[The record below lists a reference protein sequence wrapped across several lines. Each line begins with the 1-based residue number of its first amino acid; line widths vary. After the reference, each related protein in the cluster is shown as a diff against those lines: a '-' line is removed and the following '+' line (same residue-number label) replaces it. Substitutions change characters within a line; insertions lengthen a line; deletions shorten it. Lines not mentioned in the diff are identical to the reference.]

1 MRHQYSDINQ
11 HDVLYSVARA
21 YPGGIE
27 ALAPRMGVTAPV
39 LRNKLRPGID
49 THYMSFEQV
58 SLLLELVDEARVP
71 NAKLPIRA
79 FCWRHGMVALDV
91 TRIKAEPT
99 GDTDLNRAYGNVLNE
114 LGDIS
119 KKFGEALADGRVS
132 HAEVDALELEFEQ
145 LVAAA
150 MSFREMLHERAT
162 ADSGARRDR

>member
-27 ALAPRMGVTAPV
+27 ALAPRMGMTAPV
-39 LRNKLRPGID
+39 LRNKLRPGVD

-58 SLLLELVDEARVP
+58 SLLLELVEEANVA

-79 FCWRHGMVALDV
+79 FCWRHGMVALDMA
-91 TRIKAEPT
+91 RIKGVPQTDA
-99 GDTDLNRAYGNVLNE
+99 DLNRAYGNVLNE

-119 KKFGEALADGRVS
+119 KKFGEALADGHVS
-132 HAEVDALELEFEQ
+132 HTEMDALELEFEQ
-145 LVAAA
+145 LVGAA
-150 MSFREMLHERAT
+150 MHFREMLLERT
-162 ADSGARRDR
+162 AHDSGVRHG

>member
-27 ALAPRMGVTAPV
+27 ALAPRMNMTAPV
-39 LRNKLRPGID
+39 LRNKLRPGVD

-58 SLLLELVDEARVP
+58 SLLLELVEEANVA

-91 TRIKAEPT
+91 NRVRSEPQS
-99 GDTDLNRAYGNVLNE
+99 DADLNRAYGKVLNE

-119 KKFGEALADGRVS
+119 KKFGDALADSHLS
-132 HAEVDALELEFEQ
+132 HAEMDELELEFEQ
-145 LVAAA
+145 LVGAA
-150 MSFREMLHERAT
+150 MHFREMLLERAVR
-162 ADSGARRDR
+162 DSGVRHG

>member
-27 ALAPRMGVTAPV
+27 ALAPRMGMTAPV
-39 LRNKLRPGID
+39 LRNKLRPGVD

-58 SLLLELVDEARVP
+58 SLLLELVEEANVA

-79 FCWRHGMVALDV
+79 FCWRHGMVALDMA
-91 TRIKAEPT
+91 RIKGAPQT
-99 GDTDLNRAYGNVLNE
+99 DADLNRAYGNVLNE

-119 KKFGEALADGRVS
+119 KKFGEALADGHVS
-132 HAEVDALELEFEQ
+132 HTEMDALELEFEQ
-145 LVAAA
+145 LVGAA
-150 MSFREMLHERAT
+150 MHFREMLLERT
-162 ADSGARRDR
+162 ARDSGVRHG